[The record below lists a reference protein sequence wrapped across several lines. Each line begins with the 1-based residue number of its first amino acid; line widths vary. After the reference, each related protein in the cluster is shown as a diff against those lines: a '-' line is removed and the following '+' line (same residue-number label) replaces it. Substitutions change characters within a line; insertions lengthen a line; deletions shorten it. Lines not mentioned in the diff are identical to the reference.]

1 MIWTIL
7 STAVAQWFHH
17 RSARLGAAL
26 AYYSVFAMGPLLLL
40 VTAVAGLFFGA
51 DAVRGSLSAQFRSLL
66 GPTGSKA
73 IEAMLVGASSPSA
86 GYLSAAVGI
95 ILILVAAVGIA
106 AQMKDALNTIWN
118 VEDPKQ
124 TSIWWYVRTYV
135 VSFAGVLALGLL
147 LTIALVLSAALA
159 VISNAIGGE
168 AAAASTLWQMIDFIV
183 SLAILAALFAML
195 FKWFPDT
202 EVSWHD
208 VWSGAIVTA
217 LLFNIGKFLIGWYV
231 GSQGLEST
239 YGAAASI
246 IVLLVWV
253 YYTAQI
259 VLFGAEITH
268 AYAGER
274 GSRRQE
280 GPNRVSSHK
289 ADTAA

>member
-1 MIWTIL
+1 MIWLIL
-7 STAVAQWFHH
+7 TTAVAQWSRH

-73 IEAMLVGASSPSA
+73 IEAMLAGASSKST
-86 GYLSAAVGI
+86 GYLSASVGI
-95 ILILVAAVGIA
+95 VLILVAAVGIA
-106 AQMKDALNTIWN
+106 AQLKDAINTIWN

-147 LTIALVLSAALA
+147 LTIALVLSAALTA
-159 VISNAIGGE
+159 ISNAIGGE
-168 AAAASTLWQMIDFIV
+168 AAAASTLWQVINFIV

-202 EVSWHD
+202 EVAWQD
-208 VWSGAIVTA
+208 VWFGAIGTA

-253 YYTAQI
+253 YYSAQI
-259 VLFGAEITH
+259 VLFGAELTH

-274 GSRRQE
+274 GSRRQQ
-280 GPNRVSSHK
+280 GPNSVAAHK
-289 ADTAA
+289 ADTAS